1 MASIARWC
9 FNHRFL
15 VLVLWIIAVVGIG
28 AVGSS
33 LKADYNNSFSI
44 PGTGSAKAT
53 SLLQQHDPAQSGD
66 QDTVVWTTTGGSV
79 TDSAVEQTMTATLNR
94 IGTLPE
100 VASVVSPYAA
110 GNTAQISRSGQ
121 TAYAL
126 VNFTKPAD
134 GLATADINAVISA
147 AQSADRAGLDVEIT
161 GQAVDTAQQPKLST
175 TVAVGFL
182 AAAIVL
188 FLAFGSLT
196 SMLLPLLTAGFGLGI
211 GVSMIGVLTHA
222 MPISN
227 VAPSLSLLIGLG
239 VGVDYAL
246 FTVTRYRRG
255 LLSGMAP
262 RDAAVAAM
270 NTSGRA
276 VVFAGATVCVAL
288 LGMLVLGLAYLNGMA
303 VAAALTVLFTVLSAS
318 TLLPA
323 LLGILRMRVLSR
335 RVRRRLAE
343 QGPVPQESRGFWAR
357 WAEFVARRPAA
368 LAVAALVVLAVLAVP
383 FASLHEGH
391 ADDGTLPTSMT
402 SRKAYDQLAEGF
414 GPGFNGPLLL
424 VAQLGSAS
432 DGSVGYPRLVSSV
445 ERTPGVASVKQL
457 QLGDGIGALEVFPTS
472 APDATATDTLI
483 QNLRGQV
490 IPAAESG
497 STMAVYV
504 TGTTAVFY
512 DFSHVLSQ
520 KLPYFIGT
528 IVLLGLLLLLLAFR
542 SVAVPLT
549 AAVMNLLGA
558 AASFGVVVAIFQ
570 WGWGMN
576 ALGLGSPA
584 PIDPFIPV
592 IMFSILFGLSMDY
605 QVFLTSRIHEEWLRT
620 GENRTAVN
628 TAQAQTG
635 RVITAAAAIM
645 ICVFFAFALGGQHII
660 AEFGIGLVAAV
671 LIDAFLVRSVL
682 VPALMHLL
690 GRANWWL
697 PSGLDRLLPHLAIEA
712 AEASAAA
719 GPAVPKPASPAASN
733 GDLVGAVDE

>member
-1 MASIARWC
+1 
-9 FNHRFL
+9 
-15 VLVLWIIAVVGIG
+15 
-28 AVGSS
+28 
-33 LKADYNNSFSI
+33 
-44 PGTGSAKAT
+44 
-53 SLLQQHDPAQSGD
+53 
-66 QDTVVWTTTGGSV
+66 
-79 TDSAVEQTMTATLNR
+79 
-94 IGTLPE
+94 
-100 VASVVSPYAA
+100 
-110 GNTAQISRSGQ
+110 
-121 TAYAL
+121 
-126 VNFTKPAD
+126 
-134 GLATADINAVISA
+134 
-147 AQSADRAGLDVEIT
+147 
-161 GQAVDTAQQPKLST
+161 
-175 TVAVGFL
+175 VAVGFL

-211 GVSMIGVLTHA
+211 GVGMIGVLTHA

-255 LLSGMAP
+255 LLSGLAP

-303 VAAALTVLFTVLSAS
+303 VAAALTVLFTVLAAS

-343 QGPVPQESRGFWAR
+343 QGPVPQESGRGFWAR
-357 WAEFVARRPAA
+357 WAEFVARRPAT

-432 DGSVGYPRLVSSV
+432 DGSVDYPRLVSAV

-457 QLGDGIGALEVFPTS
+457 QLGAGLGVLEVFPAS
-472 APDATATDTLI
+472 APDASGTDALI

-497 STMAVYV
+497 GTMAVYV
-504 TGTTAVFY
+504 TGMTAVFY

-520 KLPYFIGT
+520 KLPLFVGT

-719 GPAVPKPASPAASN
+719 GPAATKPASPAASN